1 VFVAECGA
9 HTSLAPLYGWSREG
23 ERAHFKVPRNRG
35 ANITLLASMSLRAC
49 LVKVRV
55 NLFVGLGYAEGPNC
69 DGFLLVET
77 LRKPRKLPQK
87 QLTLGSFSRG
97 KEADLASSSLTL
109 LLTKQ
114 ALRGTGPCLAVEGYT
129 TRRCSRLT
137 WNAF

>member
-1 VFVAECGA
+1 VRHVVFAGSFRTSVTVVVAGRIDAGRLVFVAECGA

-69 DGFLLVET
+69 DGFL
-77 LRKPRKLPQK
+77 
-87 QLTLGSFSRG
+87 
-97 KEADLASSSLTL
+97 
-109 LLTKQ
+109 
-114 ALRGTGPCLAVEGYT
+114 
-129 TRRCSRLT
+129 
-137 WNAF
+137 W